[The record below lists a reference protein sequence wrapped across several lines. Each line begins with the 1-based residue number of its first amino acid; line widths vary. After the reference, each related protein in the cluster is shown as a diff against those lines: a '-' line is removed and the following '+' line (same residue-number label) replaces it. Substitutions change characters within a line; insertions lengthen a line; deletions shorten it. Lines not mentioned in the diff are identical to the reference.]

1 MGVLGFE
8 SVTATANK
16 SRPPRSEM
24 EKTLPKFSKRELLV
38 QSKSVIAALE
48 PKAKKDQSRPIST
61 EAASWPMSK
70 LGHTSKG
77 PRLLLLGLVGGSILA
92 ACSSSSSNVSATATT
107 ASATASS
114 TEAASSGKVPLV
126 VYAAEG
132 YDQAEVKA
140 FQAATGIPTKLVD
153 HSTGTLLAK
162 IQAEG
167 NHPQWGILWTDG
179 DAAYAALDQEHMLVR
194 GFEPTSGS
202 LTTLGEKLVPKD
214 KSYIPTGLTMAGAVI
229 YNSQVVTQPPSSW
242 TDLTSPQWKGAVG
255 MNNPAVS
262 GPTYN
267 VVAGIMQQLGGVA
280 QGEQF
285 FKRLASN
292 GLHVFTTNKVT
303 LTALLQGQIKLA
315 IVQNSAGIG
324 FEYKYPQLKV
334 AYPTSVTDLPS
345 VIGIDAKVSKTEQA
359 EAEQFANFV
368 YSPQGQ
374 QVMLSGDPH
383 GDSLFFPIVNGTAQH
398 KLVPPLNSIPVQ
410 FIDPYVWG
418 PRESSINQWF
428 TANVVN
434 G

>member
-1 MGVLGFE
+1 MV
-8 SVTATANK
+8 
-16 SRPPRSEM
+16 PSE
-24 EKTLPKFSKRELLV
+24 
-38 QSKSVIAALE
+38 SVIADRE
-48 PKAKKDQSRPIST
+48 HGVKKDQSVLLSSDV
-61 EAASWPMSK
+61 ASRLISK
-70 LGHTSKG
+70 LGHTSEG
-77 PRLLLLGLVGGSILA
+77 RRLLLLGLVGGSILA
-92 ACSSSSSNVSATATT
+92 ACSSSSASVSATATT
-107 ASATASS
+107 ASAAASS

-179 DAAYAALDQEHMLVR
+179 DAAYAALDQEHMLVQ

-214 KSYIPTGLTMAGAVI
+214 KSYIPTGLTMAGAII
-229 YNSQVVTQPPSSW
+229 YNSQTVTQPPSSW
-242 TDLTSPQWKGAVG
+242 MDLTSPKWKGAVG

-285 FKRLASN
+285 FAKLASN

-359 EAEQFANFV
+359 EAKQFANFV

-383 GDSLFFPIVNGTAQH
+383 GDSLFFPIVVGTSQH
-398 KLVPPLNSIPVQ
+398 KLVPPLSTIPVQ
-410 FIDPYVWG
+410 FINPYVWG

>member
-1 MGVLGFE
+1 MAPYSLR
-8 SVTATANK
+8 S
-16 SRPPRSEM
+16 SRRNSKLSQSEM
-24 EKTLPKFSKRELLV
+24 EMTLPKFSKLELRGHPGE
-38 QSKSVIAALE
+38 SRAARDADVGTL
-48 PKAKKDQSRPIST
+48 ASRL
-61 EAASWPMSK
+61 K
-70 LGHTSKG
+70 
-77 PRLLLLGLVGGSILA
+77 PRLGSIKVTSLAVLGLLSGGLLA
-92 ACSSSSSNVSATATT
+92 ACSSSSSNASASVSTT
-107 ASATASS
+107 SASATS
-114 TEAASSGKVPLV
+114 TSVSTTVPLV

-132 YDQAEVKA
+132 YDSAEVKA

-167 NHPQWGILWTDG
+167 SHPQWGLLWTDG
-179 DAAYAALDQEHMLVR
+179 DAAYAALDQQGMLVK
-194 GFEPTSGS
+194 GFEPTTGTLTS
-202 LTTLGEKLVPKD
+202 LGVKLVPKD
-214 KSYIPTGLTMAGAVI
+214 KSYVPTGLTMAGAIV
-229 YNSQVVTQPPSSW
+229 YNSQAVSQPPTNW
-242 TDLTSPQWKGAVG
+242 TDLTGPQWKGAVG

-267 VVAGIMQQLGGVA
+267 VVAGIMQQLGGVT

-285 FKRLASN
+285 FKQLAAN

-303 LTALLQGQIKLA
+303 LTSLLQGQIKLA

-324 FEYKYPQLKV
+324 FEYKYPQLRV

-359 EAEQFANFV
+359 EAEKFANFV

-374 QVMLSGDPH
+374 QVMLTGDPH
-383 GDSLFFPIVNGTAQH
+383 GDSLFFPIIKGTSQH
-398 KLVPPLNSIPVQ
+398 KLVPPLSSIPVQ

-418 PRESSINQWF
+418 PRESSVNQWF

>member
-1 MGVLGFE
+1 M
-8 SVTATANK
+8 
-16 SRPPRSEM
+16 
-24 EKTLPKFSKRELLV
+24 
-38 QSKSVIAALE
+38 
-48 PKAKKDQSRPIST
+48 KKDQSVLLSSDV
-61 EAASWPMSK
+61 ASRLISK
-70 LGHTSKG
+70 LGHTSEG
-77 PRLLLLGLVGGSILA
+77 RRLLLLGLVGGSILA
-92 ACSSSSSNVSATATT
+92 ACSSSSASVSATATT
-107 ASATASS
+107 ASAAASS

-179 DAAYAALDQEHMLVR
+179 DAAYAALDQEHMLVQ

-214 KSYIPTGLTMAGAVI
+214 KSYIPTGLTMAGAII
-229 YNSQVVTQPPSSW
+229 YNSQTVTQPPSSW
-242 TDLTSPQWKGAVG
+242 MDLTSPKWKGAVG

-285 FKRLASN
+285 FAKLASN

-359 EAEQFANFV
+359 EAKQFANFV

-383 GDSLFFPIVNGTAQH
+383 GDSLFFPIVVGTSQH
-398 KLVPPLNSIPVQ
+398 KLVPPLSTIPVQ
-410 FIDPYVWG
+410 FINPYVWG

>member
-1 MGVLGFE
+1 M
-8 SVTATANK
+8 
-16 SRPPRSEM
+16 P
-24 EKTLPKFSKRELLV
+24 KREHRSQL
-38 QSKSVIAALE
+38 QESDGRIEHMAKMDRAAFL
-48 PKAKKDQSRPIST
+48 PAGASSRMKAKLWVRST
-61 EAASWPMSK
+61 M
-70 LGHTSKG
+70 
-77 PRLLLLGLVGGSILA
+77 PRVMVVGLLGGSILA
-92 ACSSSSSNVSATATT
+92 ACGSSSSNASTNAPAGSSPSVSAT
-107 ASATASS
+107 S
-114 TEAASSGKVPLV
+114 TSKPVPLV

-132 YDQAEVKA
+132 YDQAETKA

-179 DAAYAALDQEHMLVR
+179 DAAYAALDQQKMLVR
-194 GFEPTSGS
+194 GFAPTTGTLTS
-202 LTTLGEKLVPKD
+202 LGKKLVPHD
-214 KSYIPTGLTMAGAVI
+214 KAWIPTGLTMAGAII
-229 YNSQVVTQPPSSW
+229 YNSQVVSQPPSTW
-242 TDLTSPQWKGAVG
+242 TDLTSSKWKGAVG

-267 VVAGIMQQLGGVA
+267 VVAGIMQQLGGVS
-280 QGEQF
+280 QGEKF
-285 FKRLASN
+285 FTNLAAN
-292 GLHVFTTNKVT
+292 GLHIYSTNKVT

-334 AYPTSVTDLPS
+334 AYPKMVTDLPG
-345 VIGIDAKVSKTEQA
+345 VIGIDAKVSKTEQL
-359 EAEQFANFV
+359 EAEKFANFV

-383 GDSLFFPIVNGTAQH
+383 GDSLFFPIIKGTSQH
-398 KLVPPLNSIPVQ
+398 KLVPPLSSIPVQ
-410 FIDPYVWG
+410 FINPTVWG

>member
-1 MGVLGFE
+1 MPGRTGKATSGSQTIAVKIRSRLGGIHTVTRLVMIGVAG
-8 SVTATANK
+8 
-16 SRPPRSEM
+16 
-24 EKTLPKFSKRELLV
+24 
-38 QSKSVIAALE
+38 
-48 PKAKKDQSRPIST
+48 
-61 EAASWPMSK
+61 
-70 LGHTSKG
+70 G
-77 PRLLLLGLVGGSILA
+77 GLLA
-92 ACSSSSSNVSATATT
+92 ACSSSSSNASASVTTAPPSTVSASQA
-107 ASATASS
+107 
-114 TEAASSGKVPLV
+114 VPLV

-132 YDQAEVKA
+132 YDSAEVKA

-167 NHPQWGILWTDG
+167 NHPQWGLLWTDG
-179 DAAYAALDQEHMLVR
+179 DAAYAALDQQGMLVK
-194 GFEPTSGS
+194 GFEPTTGTLTS
-202 LTTLGEKLVPKD
+202 LGKKLVPSD
-214 KSYIPTGLTMAGAVI
+214 KSYIPTGLTVAGAIV
-229 YNSQVVTQPPSSW
+229 YNSQTVSKPPTSW
-242 TDLTSPQWKGAVG
+242 TELTSPQWKGAVG

-267 VVAGIMQQLGGVA
+267 VVAGILHQLGGVT
-280 QGEQF
+280 QGEQY
-285 FKRLASN
+285 FKQLAAN

-303 LTALLQGQIKLA
+303 LTSLLQGQIKLA

-359 EAEQFANFV
+359 EAEKFANFV

-374 QVMLSGDPH
+374 AVMLSGDPH
-383 GDSLFFPIVNGTAQH
+383 GDSLFFPIISGTSQH
-398 KLVPPLNSIPVQ
+398 KLVPPLSSIPVQ
-410 FIDPYVWG
+410 FINPKVWG
-418 PRESSINQWF
+418 PRESAINQWF

>member
-1 MGVLGFE
+1 M
-8 SVTATANK
+8 
-16 SRPPRSEM
+16 
-24 EKTLPKFSKRELLV
+24 
-38 QSKSVIAALE
+38 QSKSVFAARELGVRKDRSRFISLE
-48 PKAKKDQSRPIST
+48 VASRL
-61 EAASWPMSK
+61 MSK
-70 LGHTSKG
+70 IGHTSKG
-77 PRLLLLGLVGGSILA
+77 PRLVLLGLVGGSILA
-92 ACSSSSSNVSATATT
+92 ACSSSSANVSATATT
-107 ASATASS
+107 ASAAASS

-179 DAAYAALDQEHMLVR
+179 DAAYAALDQEHMLVQ
-194 GFEPTSGS
+194 GFEPTSGT

-229 YNSQVVTQPPSSW
+229 YNSQIVTQPPASW

-285 FKRLASN
+285 FTKLASN
-292 GLHVFTTNKVT
+292 GLHVFSTNKVT

-359 EAEQFANFV
+359 EAERFANFV

-398 KLVPPLNSIPVQ
+398 KLVPPLSSIPVQ